1 MGTTLEREL
10 TALREILVTMA
21 GEVERHLSLAIRSV
35 VERDSSLA
43 EQTIAGDALID
54 RREIEVDRRVI
65 ELIVRERP
73 LARDL
78 RFVIL
83 AQRISPDLERVADH
97 AVNIARQALVLNRM
111 PPLKPFVILPR
122 MAETAATLV
131 REAVDAF
138 VRGDAAAA
146 RAVIARDQE
155 VDAAREEITRELLT
169 YMMGDP
175 SAIPR
180 ALALL
185 LIAGSLERIGDQ
197 ATNIAE
203 QVVYLAE
210 GEDIRHSHG
219 ASPQG

>member
-1 MGTTLEREL
+1 MATTLEREL
-10 TALREILVTMA
+10 VALREILVTMA
-21 GEVERHLSLAIRSV
+21 GEVEHQLSLAIRAV
-35 VERDSSLA
+35 VDRDSPLA
-43 EQTIAGDALID
+43 EQAIAGDGLID
-54 RREIEVDRRVI
+54 RREIEVDRRII

-83 AQRISPDLERVADH
+83 AERISPDLERVADH
-97 AVNIARQALVLNRM
+97 AVNIAKQALILNRF

-122 MAETAATLV
+122 MAETASALV

-138 VRGDAAAA
+138 VRGDAGAA
-146 RAVIARDQE
+146 RAVIAQDAE
-155 VDAAREEITRELLT
+155 VDAARDEVTRELLT

-175 SAIPR
+175 STIPR

-210 GEDIRHSHG
+210 GEDIRHRHG
-219 ASPQG
+219 TSPEA